1 MYTMLVLIKER
12 SSYYI
17 ASDKVDFK
25 KKSIVTDKVS
35 YFTVRKIIGHFHLFL
50 QLP

>member
-1 MYTMLVLIKER
+1 MQRVTKEASIAILI
-12 SSYYI
+12 
-17 ASDKVDFK
+17 SDKVDFK

-35 YFTVRKIIGHFHLFL
+35 YFTVRKIIDHFHLFL